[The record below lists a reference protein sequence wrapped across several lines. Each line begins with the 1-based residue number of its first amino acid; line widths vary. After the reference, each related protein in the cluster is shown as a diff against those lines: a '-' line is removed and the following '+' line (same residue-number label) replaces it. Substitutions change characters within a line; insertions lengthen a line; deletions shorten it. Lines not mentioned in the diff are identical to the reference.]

1 MIESDISRF
10 RSEKATDGITVLVD
24 PGTRKTKKNRHRH
37 VKDGAP
43 KNMRGKEK
51 TDVFG
56 RS

>member
-10 RSEKATDGITVLVD
+10 RSEKATDGVTVLVD
-24 PGTRKTKKNRHRH
+24 PGKKKKKKNRHRH

-51 TDVFG
+51 PDVFR